1 MGKRRSLP
9 GTLRGSPSAEA
20 RMPAVPKLAISTVL
34 AQPERYDPDTR
45 YSFRYRAKGHRE
57 LPHVVKFSGGRSSGL
72 LVFTLVE
79 NGFLK
84 RERGD
89 VVIFNNT
96 SCEHPETYK
105 FVSECK
111 DRVEERGIP
120 FFLTE
125 FQTYEDARRGEWRRL
140 PSYRL
145 VNDRP
150 FSDGN
155 PDGYRWRGEIFEE
168 MLSYKGYLPNQFSRV
183 CTQSLKLDVT
193 REFLRDWFA
202 NKRSIPRQGHGLT
215 ESQVD
220 TDQMY
225 SRHIRD
231 GGGIPKNI
239 LLEKKKFVLNCRPNR
254 PKQEYVGFSAP
265 AAPFENNDLEGK
277 VFGKKAWFGN
287 GGMEYVAFIGL
298 RGDERLRVA
307 RVETRSSNPHA
318 NIGYEG
324 EHVYM
329 PLAFMNIHRKDVD
342 DFWGRQDWNL
352 NLPKD
357 GILSNCVY
365 CFLKGIGGLKH
376 VHREMEQQKTSEV
389 TGFGSTVD
397 TPCDVNWWVAKE
409 RRYGRDLE
417 KERRQRTNPNA
428 GSFIGFF
435 GGTSGFSFGV
445 LADSGENERG
455 LGEFSATVMP
465 CDCTE

>member
-1 MGKRRSLP
+1 MGTAAQRTRFAAGRGCTRVGYGIEPSGEAVVGKRRSVP
-9 GTLRGSPSAEA
+9 GMLKGSPSAEA

-150 FSDGN
+150 FSDRN

-168 MLSYKGYLPNQFSRV
+168 MLSYKGYLPEPIQPCLHS
-183 CTQSLKLDVT
+183 
-193 REFLRDWFA
+193 
-202 NKRSIPRQGHGLT
+202 
-215 ESQVD
+215 
-220 TDQMY
+220 
-225 SRHIRD
+225 
-231 GGGIPKNI
+231 
-239 LLEKKKFVLNCRPNR
+239 
-254 PKQEYVGFSAP
+254 
-265 AAPFENNDLEGK
+265 
-277 VFGKKAWFGN
+277 
-287 GGMEYVAFIGL
+287 VAQAG
-298 RGDERLRVA
+298 
-307 RVETRSSNPHA
+307 
-318 NIGYEG
+318 
-324 EHVYM
+324 
-329 PLAFMNIHRKDVD
+329 
-342 DFWGRQDWNL
+342 
-352 NLPKD
+352 
-357 GILSNCVY
+357 
-365 CFLKGIGGLKH
+365 
-376 VHREMEQQKTSEV
+376 
-389 TGFGSTVD
+389 
-397 TPCDVNWWVAKE
+397 CDA
-409 RRYGRDLE
+409 
-417 KERRQRTNPNA
+417 
-428 GSFIGFF
+428 
-435 GGTSGFSFGV
+435 
-445 LADSGENERG
+445 
-455 LGEFSATVMP
+455 
-465 CDCTE
+465 